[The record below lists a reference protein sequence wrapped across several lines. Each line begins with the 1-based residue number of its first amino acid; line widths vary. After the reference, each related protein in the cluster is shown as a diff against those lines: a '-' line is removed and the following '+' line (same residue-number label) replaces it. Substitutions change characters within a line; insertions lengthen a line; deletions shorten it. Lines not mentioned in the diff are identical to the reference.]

1 MTNWKVYW
9 GALFAS
15 LFAVSLWRNNRKYRE
30 RSRWFRLGK
39 AFMDAALVSL
49 LATFCPPLLIAYC
62 VLWATQFI
70 PGDHVIKTTCSV
82 VAGLSFTLIGGFFLE
97 VLLVLGVFAIDLVT
111 GKFFHH
117 WTTAKQPR

>member
-9 GALFAS
+9 GALLAS
-15 LFAVSLWRNNRKYRE
+15 LFAVSLWRNNRKYQE

-62 VLWATQFI
+62 VLWTMQFI
-70 PGDHVIKTTCSV
+70 PGDNVIKATCSV

-97 VLLVLGVFAIDLVT
+97 AILFVGVFAVDLLT

-117 WTTAKQPR
+117 WTTGKQPR